1 MAEHVVIVGGGIAGT
16 AAALALRTAG
26 IAVTVL
32 DARPAD
38 DDSGAVVRINPNG
51 MDALR
56 AVNAHQTILA
66 GSFPLVRT
74 ERIGADGARVG
85 YALAADPASDRG
97 LPRVLHWSQ
106 LAARLRA
113 VARDRGAVFRHGVRV
128 CDVHES
134 GGDAS
139 GGPVTAVLE
148 GGQTVHGDVLV
159 GADGVHSLVRRRID
173 AEAPAPQRLGT
184 RTVYGFA
191 ADPPREPPPP
201 EVLRSYLAPKAFL
214 AATRDS
220 LSGGCF
226 WFTSLPA
233 PEPASRGTGPR
244 DVDGLRTELL
254 PWFAEGTFAA
264 DLVRASERILSFDD
278 HALDHL
284 PRWSTGRTVL
294 LGDALHVAPPAS
306 EQGAA
311 LAIEDG
317 VELARCLRDHP
328 VPAEAFAVFERLRR
342 SRVEAVVARGRV
354 GTSRA
359 HHPLRRRLRA
369 LRDRGRR
376 LLDWQRRPPTGGGWT
391 YDHHIDWAAR
401 AGG

>member
-201 EVLRSYLAPKAFL
+201 EVLRSYLGPKAFL

-220 LSGGCF
+220 LSGGACAPSCCRGSPKGRSRPI
-226 WFTSLPA
+226 WCGPPSASCPSTTTPSTTCRGGRPA
-233 PEPASRGTGPR
+233 GRCSSATPCTW
-244 DVDGLRTELL
+244 LL
-254 PWFAEGTFAA
+254 P
-264 DLVRASERILSFDD
+264 
-278 HALDHL
+278 
-284 PRWSTGRTVL
+284 P
-294 LGDALHVAPPAS
+294 
-306 EQGAA
+306 
-311 LAIEDG
+311 
-317 VELARCLRDHP
+317 
-328 VPAEAFAVFERLRR
+328 R
-342 SRVEAVVARGRV
+342 SRVPHWP
-354 GTSRA
+354 SRTA
-359 HHPLRRRLRA
+359 SNSPGA
-369 LRDRGRR
+369 
-376 LLDWQRRPPTGGGWT
+376 
-391 YDHHIDWAAR
+391 
-401 AGG
+401 